1 MSKYQ
6 LMWKKGILVNNL
18 LFPSRICP
26 VLGPDPD
33 QQAEERVDPDRLLD
47 GHVELVEQL
56 FKVLQRRV
64 LDKEQE
70 DQGAAEPGWASLSQS
85 GGEERLQH
93 RVLSR

>member
-1 MSKYQ
+1 
-6 LMWKKGILVNNL
+6 MWEKGILVNDL
-18 LFPSRICP
+18 SFSSRICP

-47 GHVELVEQL
+47 GRLELVEQL

-64 LDKEQE
+64 LDEEQE
-70 DQGAAEPGWASLSQS
+70 DCGAAEPGGASLCKS